1 MSFFKNFIYIVAIGL
16 AIGQTAYSQEYTY
29 NVKNY
34 ITESG
39 METLLTG
46 ELQSLI
52 DLCHEAGGAVTPF
65 IYLEGTE
72 TKKVYLQNNKFT
84 YLDVIFDH
92 DQLFNIQELK
102 EFNNIDPD
110 R

>member
-1 MSFFKNFIYIVAIGL
+1 MSNFENEIAVSNIELPPLHFKESSMIEIVSSTPAK
-16 AIGQTAYSQEYTY
+16 T
-29 NVKNY
+29 
-34 ITESG
+34 
-39 METLLTG
+39 
-46 ELQSLI
+46 
-52 DLCHEAGGAVTPF
+52 VTPF

-72 TKKVYLQNNKFT
+72 TKKVYLQNNNFT

-92 DQLFNIQELK
+92 DELFNIQELK